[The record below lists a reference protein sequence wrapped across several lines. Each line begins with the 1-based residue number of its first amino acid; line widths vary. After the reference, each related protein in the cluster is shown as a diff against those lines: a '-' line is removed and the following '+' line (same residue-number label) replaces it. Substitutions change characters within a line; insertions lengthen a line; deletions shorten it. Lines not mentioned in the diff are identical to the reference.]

1 MPDDGAYD
9 LADLS
14 FLIIED
20 DPFAQTVATGLLEQM
35 GAKDIDVAEDGLE
48 GLNRLFLTDQP
59 ADVLLV
65 DLSMPD
71 MGGAEMM
78 RHLASRQFQGSIILV
93 SGADADTIMVAQ
105 ELAKTRGLDVLGSIS
120 KPLTKQALAE
130 ALAGRT

>member
-1 MPDDGAYD
+1 AAVP
-9 LADLS
+9 
-14 FLIIED
+14 
-20 DPFAQTVATGLLEQM
+20 
-35 GAKDIDVAEDGLE
+35 
-48 GLNRLFLTDQP
+48 
-59 ADVLLV
+59 LV